1 MEDRGGTPS
10 SQGDFRELAAPGFL
24 ANWPHAEHLRLET
37 SRDGGEPWTRSVGR
51 FRRKLDLVNFPDR
64 RGPTDG
70 CGESVGRG
78 PLTPCT
84 GLRDPRPT
92 TSRGPGPLTAAEL
105 SGRGSRGRGHRPRDL
120 RIQGLD
126 LENFRPRHGC
136 GESVR
141 RGPLTPCTGLRDPR
155 PTTDDLPRTGTSDR
169 CRTLRTWESG
179 PAGTGLGTSG
189 SQAWT

>member
-1 MEDRGGTPS
+1 MTLFMGDLTEILGLSRGPERWPS
-10 SQGDFRELAAPGFL
+10 SPRSGRSRHGVRTLA
-24 ANWPHAEHLRLET
+24 
-37 SRDGGEPWTRSVGR
+37 
-51 FRRKLDLVNFPDR
+51 R
-64 RGPTDG
+64 RGPLPPP
-70 CGESVGRG
+70 SR
-78 PLTPCT
+78 L

-92 TSRGPGPLTAAEL
+92 TSRGPGPLTAADV
-105 SGRGSRGRGHRPRDL
+105 SGPGSRGRGHGPRDL
-120 RIQGLD
+120 RIPGLD
-126 LENFRPRHGC
+126 LENFPPRHGC